1 MVSIKQSR
9 GDRSLGALVDLER
22 GVVSREVYVNEAI
35 YQQELEQIFA
45 RAWLFIGHE
54 SQVSNPGDFVV
65 SRMGEEQVILVRD
78 PRDQRLHV
86 FLNIRVQNVELAA
99 QQVVSAGGSRVRK
112 FDDEGFVVMAD
123 PDGNEFC
130 LVLSRG

>member
-1 MVSIKQSR
+1 M
-9 GDRSLGALVDLER
+9 
-22 GVVSREVYVNEAI
+22 
-35 YQQELEQIFA
+35 EQIFA